1 MKTLIAATVAFLLVS
16 AGFALD
22 ITVSTSEA
30 QAAYPTSVNSQIT
43 D

>member
-1 MKTLIAATVAFLLVS
+1 MKTLVAATVAFLLVS

-22 ITVSTSEA
+22 ITVTTTHA
-30 QAAYPTSVNSQIT
+30 DAAFPTSVNTQIT

>member
-22 ITVSTSEA
+22 INVTTTADTSFNTA
-30 QAAYPTSVNSQIT
+30 INTQIVN
-43 D
+43 